1 MSQELSPST
10 GTTQSYAHKTNGQA
24 EVTPNACSVFSVC
37 SLIFHVTETPFI
49 YFPSH
54 FYSGL
59 IAVFSFANLF
69 FFFSGLIK
77 FHAQKTA
84 RKTFLHIQV
93 LFSSAQTQFL
103 IHKNCHVKVH

>member
-10 GTTQSYAHKTNGQA
+10 GTTQSYAHKTNEQA
-24 EVTPNACSVFSVC
+24 QVTPNACSVFSVC

-69 FFFSGLIK
+69 FFFLG
-77 FHAQKTA
+77 
-84 RKTFLHIQV
+84 
-93 LFSSAQTQFL
+93 
-103 IHKNCHVKVH
+103 